1 MPVAAYIRGSSG
13 STHTI
18 SGEGMFLPILLS
30 IVILC
35 WSSDASIVYVFLGV
49 ITYWS
54 TSSPS
59 FLVGGITYSNGALTV
74 PSDGIYYIYIQLY
87 VGQTSG
93 SASPYLRVN
102 GGRVMYMD
110 YRMNGGPR
118 TKYSGIIRS
127 LKKGDSVDVVGNGYT
142 YYMYNPY
149 SYFGMFKLN

>member
-1 MPVAAYIRGSSG
+1 MPVAAYIRGSS
-13 STHTI
+13 SRTYTI
-18 SGEGMFLPILLS
+18 SGESMFLPLLLS

-54 TSSPS
+54 TSGSS

-74 PSDGIYYIYIQLY
+74 PSDGIYYIYVQLH
-87 VGQTSG
+87 VDKSSG
-93 SASPYLRVN
+93 HASPYLRVN
-102 GGRVMYMD
+102 GGSVMYM
-110 YRMNGGPR
+110 YYQMSGGDR

-127 LKKGDSVDVVGNGYT
+127 LKKGDSVDVYGNGFP
-142 YYMYNPY
+142 YYMNFLY

>member
-1 MPVAAYIRGSSG
+1 MPVAAYIRGSS
-13 STHTI
+13 SASPTI
-18 SGEGMFLPILLS
+18 SGESMFLPLLLS

-35 WSSDASIVYVFLGV
+35 WSSDASAMYVFLGV

-87 VGQTSG
+87 VAQTSG
-93 SASPYLRVN
+93 TVYPYLRVN
-102 GGRVMYMD
+102 GGRVMYM
-110 YRMNGGPR
+110 YYQMNGGHR
-118 TKYSGIIRS
+118 TKYSGNIRS
-127 LKKGDSVDVVGNGYT
+127 LKKGDSVDVYGNGYQ
-142 YYMYNPY
+142 YYMYWPY